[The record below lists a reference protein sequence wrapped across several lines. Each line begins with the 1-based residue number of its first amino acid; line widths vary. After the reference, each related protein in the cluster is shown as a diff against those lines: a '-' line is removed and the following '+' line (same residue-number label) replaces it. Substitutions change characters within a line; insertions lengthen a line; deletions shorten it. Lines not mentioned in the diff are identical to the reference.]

1 MAAVIAHS
9 GVIVSADV
17 PRAIAFWCDVLGFFL
32 QSSFGEPP
40 EFAILRRD
48 DACQM
53 IALAR
58 PDAVTPRHHAR
69 AGLMDAYFWVD
80 DAHSLHEQL
89 VMRGARLVQPLE
101 RQSYGAL
108 DFQIET
114 PDGHHIAFGQD
125 LAIGTGKTEQPS

>member
-80 DAHSLHEQL
+80 DARAFHEAIL
-89 VMRGARLVQPLE
+89 ARGGRLAQPLE
-101 RQSYGAL
+101 QQSYGVL
-108 DFQIET
+108 DFMVET

-125 LAIGTGKTEQPS
+125 LAGEIGKTEPKT